1 MRDPR
6 ITAAI
11 ACAVFGCLAVGGAV
25 SSYTADVE
33 TANTLS
39 IDTVDIEIVET
50 AEAEPTTLYGAE
62 GATCTSTIENN
73 GAACW
78 VRVHTSAGE
87 NGSELVGALARPS
100 DAEASDSHA
109 AWMEGADGYYYL
121 TSVLDENAAVSFAET
136 VRHRTDDWDGAGF
149 EATRVVTAEAV
160 QATAFEPDFEADE
173 PWGDL
178 EPEECI
184 YARTGGTDED

>member
-6 ITAAI
+6 ITAAL
-11 ACAVFGCLAVGGAV
+11 ACAVFGCLAVGSAA

-33 TANTLS
+33 TTNTVS

-50 AEAEPTTLYGAE
+50 AEAEPTTLYGDE
-62 GATCTSTIENN
+62 GVTCASTIENK

-78 VRVHTSAGE
+78 VRVRTSAGE
-87 NGSELVGALARPS
+87 NGSALVGELASPS
-100 DAEASDSHA
+100 AIEAPDTRA

-121 TSVLDENAAVSFAET
+121 TSVLDEDAAVAFAET
-136 VRHRTDDWDGAGF
+136 VRHRTDDWDGTGF
-149 EATRVVTAEAV
+149 EAARVVTAEAV
-160 QATAFEPDFEADE
+160 QATAFEPDFEAEE

-178 EPEECI
+178 EPEESI